1 MTKEIFADVAG
12 RQHHLPTS
20 FVSIICQRE
29 IYSKSGSFTERAG
42 D

>member
-1 MTKEIFADVAG
+1 MSLAANIIC
-12 RQHHLPTS
+12 QHHLPAS

-29 IYSKSGSFTERAG
+29 IYSKSGSFTERAS